1 MKCHSCDKQVSRKMK
16 KCNHCGAKIKKEDYN
31 LPSTRQIIDD
41 IDSIKA
47 YANFIGMFYV
57 KSIILLLIALVTALV
72 SAYFILILHKNI
84 MYIVLMLIAI
94 TSFNYFLEM
103 RKIEKTYQDFK
114 LNSNRYYALWPIL
127 LEKKTVFADASLE
140 LVNKSVLEQRQKA
153 YNKRESQERLVR
165 FNTYRIYHPYKPKMF
180 MDKET
185 FYKKFF
191 NKDTTHFLQSGNLN
205 DETYVALEGMIHGF
219 LIMSNYVV
227 CIYNIPKKTKKLL
240 ESKDVNTYKT
250 IH

>member
-1 MKCHSCDKQVSRKMK
+1 MKCHSCDKQLDREIK
-16 KCNHCGAKIKKEDYN
+16 KCNHCGITLKKEDYN
-31 LPSTRQIIDD
+31 LPSTKQIIDS

-47 YANFIGMFYV
+47 YAHFIGMFYV
-57 KSIILLLIALVTALV
+57 KSIILLIIAIISALV

-84 MYIVLMLIAI
+84 IYVALMLIAI

-103 RKIEKTYQDFK
+103 KKIEKTYQDFQ
-114 LNSNRYYALWPIL
+114 LNSNKYYALWPIL

-153 YNKRESQERLVR
+153 YNKRNNKERLVR

-180 MDKET
+180 MDKKV
-185 FYKKFF
+185 FYSKFF
-191 NKDTTHFLQSGNLN
+191 NKDTTHFLQSGNQK

-240 ESKDVNTYKT
+240 QSTDTNIYKA